1 MNTIDKMKYITPV
14 LRVIAVKVPPLLVAS
29 GNDDEEMD
37 FGDPVDSYDA
47 KRFNAHA
54 WAEEEDLID
63 SEW

>member
-37 FGDPVDSYDA
+37 FGGSVDSYDA
-47 KRFNAHA
+47 KRTNAHA
-54 WAEEEDLID
+54 WIEEDYD
-63 SEW
+63 SEIGW

>member
-47 KRFNAHA
+47 KRFNAHT
-54 WAEEEDLID
+54 WIEEDYD
-63 SEW
+63 SEVWW

>member
-37 FGDPVDSYDA
+37 FGGPVDSYDA
-47 KRFNAHA
+47 KRTNAHA
-54 WAEEEDLID
+54 WIEEDYD
-63 SEW
+63 SEVGW